1 MPRKSE
7 PKAEDIRRIMVPM
20 PDSLHRKVKIAAAE
34 KRMTMVEILRQA
46 IERGLP
52 LVKETA

>member
-1 MPRKSE
+1 MPRKPE

-20 PDSLHRKVKIAAAE
+20 PDSLHRKVKMAAAE

-52 LVKETA
+52 LVKGTA

>member
-1 MPRKSE
+1 MPRKAE
-7 PKAEDIRRIMVPM
+7 PKAEDIRRIMVPL
-20 PDSLHRKVKIAAAE
+20 PDSLHRKVKMAAAE

-52 LVKETA
+52 LVKGTA